1 MDITHPWNFPYQT
14 KLLHNNTKSVFSF
27 SLYSINYGT
36 ESMEAMDSKLYLLL
50 CDLENI
56 DMLLMS
62 VTMHFFLQKNF
73 KT

>member
-1 MDITHPWNFPYQT
+1 
-14 KLLHNNTKSVFSF
+14 
-27 SLYSINYGT
+27 
-36 ESMEAMDSKLYLLL
+36 MEAMDSKLYILL
-50 CDLENI
+50 CGLENI